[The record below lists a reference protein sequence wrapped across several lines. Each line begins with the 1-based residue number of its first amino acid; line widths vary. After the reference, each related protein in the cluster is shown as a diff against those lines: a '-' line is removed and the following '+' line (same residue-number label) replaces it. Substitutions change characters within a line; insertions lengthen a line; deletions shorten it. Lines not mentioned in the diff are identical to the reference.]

1 MQYDQV
7 LPGTF
12 LSRPNRFVAW
22 VRLPGGQEEPVHVK
36 NTGRCRELLVPGRR
50 VWLEDS
56 GGRPGR
62 KTRFSLIAVEKGDLL
77 INMDSQAPN
86 QVAAEAVADGSLL
99 LPGYRRPPQVLRR
112 EVREG
117 DSRFDLFLQGGGP
130 DTFLEVKGVT
140 LEEDGAVYFPD
151 APTLRGAK
159 HLRHLAALA
168 RAGQQA
174 AVLFVIQ
181 MERAAFFAPNLRT
194 HPDFGAALWEASQA
208 GVAILAHRCRVAPDR
223 LTLGDPVPV
232 RLVPPSTTSQ
242 GGIVP

>member
-1 MQYDQV
+1 MKYERIERAV
-7 LPGTF
+7 F
-12 LSRPNRFVAW
+12 LERPNRFIAYADIC
-22 VRLPGGQEEPVHVK
+22 GKKETIHVK
-36 NTGRCRELLVPGRR
+36 NTGRCAELLVPGAVIYVQESRNP
-50 VWLEDS
+50 S
-56 GGRPGR
+56 R
-62 KTRFSLIAVEKGDLL
+62 KTKWDLIAVEKGERL

-208 GVAILAHRCRVAPDR
+208 GVAILAHRCRVAPDC
-223 LTLGDPVPV
+223 LALGDPVPI
-232 RLVPPSTTSQ
+232 RLVSPSTTSQ